1 MNNRTFRRRF
11 RNLSVLC
18 ALLFF
23 FAPHPSRAYSFLTHE
38 SIIDLAWD
46 PAIKPLLLK
55 RYPHTTATGLRI
67 AHGYAYGGSTI
78 QDAGYYPFGKDFFS
92 DLTHYVRTGA
102 FVTALLRDSRNVDEF
117 AFALGAL
124 SHYVGDAI
132 GHSYAV
138 NPAVAIEFPGLHR
151 QYGKIITYEDSP
163 HSHVRTEFAFD
174 IDQLSKDRFAPT
186 AYLRSVGMYVPRRL
200 MNQAF
205 YETYGL
211 SLRSVL
217 GNERVAFR
225 GYRSSV
231 RQFLTRVAYAEVLLH
246 RKRMPPDVNTP
257 QFREFQA
264 RLQTA
269 GQQNHWQRFRTHHI
283 GFSTRFYA
291 FLILIVPKVGSLSDL
306 SIRGPNQATEQRYI
320 YSVNDAVDEY
330 DFLIGTIGR
339 VGVRNF
345 SLPNLDLPIF
355 SRQLRPHRQDL
366 RQTPR
371 PHHPARSRAPR
382 ARGSQRQRAGLLRQ
396 PQRARHAQKAP
407 PGVASRPGRPRPAS
421 SEARS
426 ARSLGLYPQSF
437 GAKPVPEQNRS
448 RFFRAFHSHAIEQFR
463 KGCSPEPEPEP
474 QPQADATSRERRH

>member
-345 SLPNLDLPIF
+345 SLPNLDLDTGFPSFPGSYALTDKTYAKLLDRIT
-355 SRQLRPHRQDL
+355 RPGVAPHVPEALKDSVLAYYANPNAPDTLKKHRREWRRVQADL
-366 RQTPR
+366 
-371 PHHPARSRAPR
+371 A
-382 ARGSQRQRAGLLRQ
+382 LLRQ
-396 PQRARHAQKAP
+396 KPALPAHLAYIRNLSAQSP
-407 PGVASRPGRPRPAS
+407 SRNKTGPAF
-421 SEARS
+421 SEPS
-426 ARSLGLYPQSF
+426 TLTQ
-437 GAKPVPEQNRS
+437 
-448 RFFRAFHSHAIEQFR
+448 
-463 KGCSPEPEPEP
+463 
-474 QPQADATSRERRH
+474 

>member
-1 MNNRTFRRRF
+1 MNKGSLRRGLR
-11 RNLSVLC
+11 SSAILC
-18 ALLFF
+18 ALLLLL
-23 FAPHPSRAYSFLTHE
+23 APRPSQGYSFLTHE
-38 SIIDLAWD
+38 SLIDLAWQ
-46 PAIKPLLLK
+46 PAIQPLLLA
-55 RYPHTTATGLRI
+55 RYPHTTAAGLRI

-138 NPAVAIEFPGLHR
+138 NPAVALEFPGLR
-151 QYGKIITYEDSP
+151 DQYGKIVTYEDSP

-211 SLRSVL
+211 PLRSVL
-217 GNERVAFR
+217 GNERIAFR

-246 RKRMPPDVNTP
+246 RKGMPPDVNTP

-264 RLQTA
+264 RLKTA
-269 GQQNHWQRFRTHHI
+269 SLQNHWQRYRTRHI

-291 FLILIVPKVGSLSDL
+291 FLIRITPKIGALSDL
-306 SIRGPNQATEQRYI
+306 SIRGPSPATEQRYI

-330 DFLIGTIGR
+330 DYLIHTIGQ
-339 VGVRNF
+339 VGVQNF
-345 SLPNLDLPIF
+345 SLPNLDLDTGFPTFPGSYALTDKTYAKLLDRITRRGVAPHVPEALKD
-355 SRQLRPHRQDL
+355 SVLAYYANPNAPNTLKKHRRQWRRVQANL
-366 RQTPR
+366 
-371 PHHPARSRAPR
+371 A
-382 ARGSQRQRAGLLRQ
+382 LLRQ
-396 PQRARHAQKAP
+396 KPALPAHLAYIRNLLQQNPSQKQK
-407 PGVASRPGRPRPAS
+407 VPAF
-421 SEARS
+421 SEPS
-426 ARSLGLYPQSF
+426 TLTQ
-437 GAKPVPEQNRS
+437 
-448 RFFRAFHSHAIEQFR
+448 
-463 KGCSPEPEPEP
+463 
-474 QPQADATSRERRH
+474 